1 MVKVEPVRRNVPRLL
16 RPYHILTGPVAR
28 LVKIHEKWMQFLEKG
43 EEEREREKEKEF
55 IMVFVKSGKLRVD
68 AIDVVE

>member
-1 MVKVEPVRRNVPRLL
+1 MDAVSR
-16 RPYHILTGPVAR
+16 
-28 LVKIHEKWMQFLEKG
+28 KG
-43 EEEREREKEKEF
+43 RGREREREKEKEF